1 MSQVGEHPDV
11 VQATAEQASEPLDFE
26 DFFRGEHVRLLRAL
40 YLVTGN
46 RQEAE
51 ELTQEAFLRVWE
63 KWPRVSAMED
73 PTGYLYRTAMNA
85 FRSRARRARVA
96 ASKVLKPGSSREAF
110 ADVENRDVV
119 VRALASL
126 TPRQRAALVVTE
138 LLEYSNEEAAKI
150 LDVKPETVRS
160 LASRGRS
167 TLRGSMNPD
176 DV

>member
-1 MSQVGEHPDV
+1 MSQVGGHPEA
-11 VQATAEQASEPLDFE
+11 VQLAAESASDFE
-26 DFFRGEHVRLLRAL
+26 GVFRAEHVRLLRAM
-40 YLVTGN
+40 YLVTGD

-51 ELTQEAFLRVWE
+51 ELTQEAFLKVWE

-85 FRSRARRARVA
+85 FRSRGRRARLA
-96 ASKVLKPGSSREAF
+96 ATRVLRPGSSREPF

-138 LLEYSNEEAAKI
+138 LLEYDSAEAAKM
-150 LDVKPETVRS
+150 LGVKPETVRS
-160 LASRGRS
+160 LVSRGRS
-167 TLRGSMNPD
+167 KLRDSVDPE